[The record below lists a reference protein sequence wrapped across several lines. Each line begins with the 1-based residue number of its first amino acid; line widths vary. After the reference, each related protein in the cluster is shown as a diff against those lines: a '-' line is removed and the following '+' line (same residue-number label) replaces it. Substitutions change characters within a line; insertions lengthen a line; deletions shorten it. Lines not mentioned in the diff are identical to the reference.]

1 MAYTS
6 HYIRKKNNCHVDVY
20 DVVVDFN
27 INQEKIFMILG
38 SEENLTSEDI
48 IIKKELWISE
58 WLSKFGEKKVIEA

>member
-1 MAYTS
+1 M
-6 HYIRKKNNCHVDVY
+6 Y

-27 INQEKIFMILG
+27 INQEKIFTILG